1 MKKVVSK
8 IFLMFLFVFLIVAC
22 GKDKTKEKPLI
33 MGLVPISNSEKL
45 LEDTAPLHKMLSE
58 KIGREVKGYIA
69 TNYIGV
75 VEALGTG
82 AIDFA
87 LIPPFAYILANKK
100 NNSEA
105 LLTSVSKDGEPGY
118 RSVIL
123 TRTDSSIDNIDE
135 LKGKKIAFVDP
146 SSTSGYIIP
155 AVILKDNGIDPEK
168 DVKAQ
173 FAGGHDKALQLL
185 LNGDVD
191 GIGTYE
197 SLTDKYAKEF
207 PGLKEKV
214 KVIKRSDLIPGI
226 TLTVSPKVDKETKEK
241 IEKAFLEISNEKEGQ
256 ELMTKLF
263 GIKKFQKADIES
275 YKTIEA
281 KLEKMGIELDKIK

>member
-1 MKKVVSK
+1 M
-8 IFLMFLFVFLIVAC
+8 
-22 GKDKTKEKPLI
+22 
-33 MGLVPISNSEKL
+33 L
-45 LEDTAPLHKMLSE
+45 L
-58 KIGREVKGYIA
+58 
-69 TNYIGV
+69 
-75 VEALGTG
+75 
-82 AIDFA
+82 
-87 LIPPFAYILANKK
+87 
-100 NNSEA
+100 
-105 LLTSVSKDGEPGY
+105 
-118 RSVIL
+118 VIL
-123 TRTDSSIDNIDE
+123 TRTDSGIDNIYE
-135 LKGKKIAFVDP
+135 LKGKKISFVDP